1 MKFREFWKTY
11 SREIA
16 KLLTTHFAL
25 AIFSILSTS
34 AFLLIQTE
42 STKNL
47 LCVLI
52 CILVFVFY
60 YYLVRTQMWNLGA
73 RDRLTA
79 NGGRMKLNRL
89 TGLYLGLLA
98 SVPSLIVNLIYLIS
112 YTYRDYAAFQTLH
125 SVFACI
131 ELIWDAQAMGLRRRM
146 LISRPPFCLRCSPDS
161 RISSAPTNGACSA
174 IKRPKTNQD
183 EKGIF
188 QERNITRPP
197 FSYI

>member
-11 SREIA
+11 SREIE

-131 ELIWDAQAMGLRRRM
+131 ELIWDAQAMGLR
-146 LISRPPFCLRCSPDS
+146 LATGSPYAYLTAS
-161 RISSAPTNGACSA
+161 ILPALFAGLAYFLGTNEWSLFGH
-174 IKRPKTNQD
+174 KKTEN
-183 EKGIF
+183 
-188 QERNITRPP
+188 
-197 FSYI
+197 